1 MITIDELLL
10 LLAVIMLLG
19 FVGEIAFRKKRIPD
33 MLLLLLI
40 GIVIHYTGI
49 IPAVYLSIMKDLLGF
64 VGTIALIFI
73 VFGGVLKLDLEKFGR
88 SVPKGIAMASADLI
102 FVIGILTPLLYFFF
116 KIPFIDSLL
125 LATVLS
131 ETSVTFIV
139 PLIARVNLNENV
151 KHTVE
156 VETIMN
162 SIMNII
168 VVLLILSV
176 MNQQFT
182 ITGTAGYL
190 FGSISESLVL
200 GGVVGIVW
208 LVVLRQALTPHYYI
222 ATIAILLAL
231 WGVSDYLGASAILTV
246 FLFSVIITNSV
257 PVSKIIK
264 ISGSINNESL
274 SYFNQEI
281 TFFVLTLFYVY
292 IGILVNI
299 FDFGGIII
307 AAILVAILVPIRFL
321 EVYSVQG
328 MTKWFGKDSAIVSS
342 FVQRGSTVI
351 VIAGVLLSTDPKVFN
366 LYGNIL
372 FYTVIFSILVGS
384 IIFSALSKKYVP
396 AATSTPKEVPEDH

>member
-1 MITIDELLL
+1 LITIDELLL

-116 KIPFIDSLL
+116 KIPLIDSLL

-384 IIFSALSKKYVP
+384 IIFSALSKKYLP

>member
-49 IPAVYLSIMKDLLGF
+49 IPVVYLSIMKDLLGF
-64 VGTIALIFI
+64 VGTVALIFI
-73 VFGGVLKLDLEKFGR
+73 VFGGVLKLDLEKFGK

-139 PLIARVNLNENV
+139 PLIARVNLNENI

-182 ITGTAGYL
+182 IAGTAGYL

-328 MTKWFGKDSAIVSS
+328 MTKWFGKDTAIVSS

-372 FYTVIFSILVGS
+372 FYTVIFSILAGS
-384 IIFSALSKKYVP
+384 IIFSALSRKYVP
-396 AATSTPKEVPEDH
+396 AATSAPKEVPEKH

>member
-116 KIPFIDSLL
+116 KIPLIDSLL

>member
-64 VGTIALIFI
+64 VGIIALIFI
-73 VFGGVLKLDLEKFGR
+73 VFGGVLKFDLEKFGR

-116 KIPFIDSLL
+116 KIPLIDSLL

>member
-1 MITIDELLL
+1 
-10 LLAVIMLLG
+10 MLLG

-116 KIPFIDSLL
+116 KIPLIDSLL

>member
-116 KIPFIDSLL
+116 KIPLIDSLL

-200 GGVVGIVW
+200 VGVVGIVW

>member
-116 KIPFIDSLL
+116 KIPFIDSIL

-139 PLIARVNLNENV
+139 PLIARVNLNENI

-176 MNQQFT
+176 INQQFT
-182 ITGTAGYL
+182 ITGMAGYL

-257 PVSKIIK
+257 PISKIIK

-299 FDFGGIII
+299 FDFGGIIV
-307 AAILVAILVPIRFL
+307 AAIIVAILVPIRFL

-366 LYGNIL
+366 LFGNIL

-384 IIFSALSKKYVP
+384 IIFSALSKKYMP
-396 AATSTPKEVPEDH
+396 ATASPPTEVPENH

>member
-73 VFGGVLKLDLEKFGR
+73 VFGGVLKLDLEKFGS

-125 LATVLS
+125 LATILS

-139 PLIARVNLNENV
+139 PLIARVNLDESI

-176 MNQQFT
+176 INQQFT
-182 ITGTAGYL
+182 ITGMAGYL

-274 SYFNQEI
+274 TYFNQEI

-321 EVYSVQG
+321 EVFSVG
-328 MTKWFGKDSAIVSS
+328 GITKWFGKDSAIVSS

-351 VIAGVLLSTDPKVFN
+351 VIAGVLLSTDPKVFD
-366 LYGNIL
+366 LFGNIL

-384 IIFSALSKKYVP
+384 VIFSALSKKYLPVP
-396 AATSTPKEVPEDH
+396 ASTSAEAPEKQ

>member
-88 SVPKGIAMASADLI
+88 SLPKGIAMASADLI

-116 KIPFIDSLL
+116 KIPLIDSLL

>member
-40 GIVIHYTGI
+40 GIMIHYTGI
-49 IPAVYLSIMKDLLGF
+49 IPTVYLSIMKDLLGF

-116 KIPFIDSLL
+116 KIPLIDSLL

-139 PLIARVNLNENV
+139 PLIARVNLNENI
-151 KHTVE
+151 KHIVE

-176 MNQQFT
+176 INQQFT
-182 ITGTAGYL
+182 ITGMAGYL

-257 PVSKIIK
+257 PISKIIK

-307 AAILVAILVPIRFL
+307 AAVLVAILVPIRFL

-366 LYGNIL
+366 LFGNIL

-384 IIFSALSKKYVP
+384 IIFSALSKKYIP
-396 AATSTPKEVPEDH
+396 SATSTPIEVPENH

>member
-49 IPAVYLSIMKDLLGF
+49 IPGVYLSIMKDLLGF

-73 VFGGVLKLDLEKFGR
+73 VFGGVLKLDLEKFGK

-139 PLIARVNLNENV
+139 PLIARVNLNENI

-182 ITGTAGYL
+182 IAGTAGYL

-328 MTKWFGKDSAIVSS
+328 MTKWFGKDTAIVSS

-351 VIAGVLLSTDPKVFN
+351 VIAGVLLSTNPKVFN

-372 FYTVIFSILVGS
+372 FYTVIFSILAGS
-384 IIFSALSKKYVP
+384 IIFSALSRKYVP
-396 AATSTPKEVPEDH
+396 AATSAPKEVPENH

>member
-1 MITIDELLL
+1 
-10 LLAVIMLLG
+10 MLLG

-49 IPAVYLSIMKDLLGF
+49 IPVVYLSIMKDLLGF
-64 VGTIALIFI
+64 VGTVALIFI
-73 VFGGVLKLDLEKFGR
+73 VFGGVLKLDLEKFGK

-139 PLIARVNLNENV
+139 PLIARVNLNENI

-182 ITGTAGYL
+182 IAGTAGYL

-328 MTKWFGKDSAIVSS
+328 MTKWFGKDTAIVSS

-372 FYTVIFSILVGS
+372 FYTVIFSILAGS
-384 IIFSALSKKYVP
+384 IIFSALSRKYVP
-396 AATSTPKEVPEDH
+396 AATSAPKEVPENH

>member
-1 MITIDELLL
+1 M
-10 LLAVIMLLG
+10 AVIMLLG

-116 KIPFIDSLL
+116 KIPLIDSLL

-384 IIFSALSKKYVP
+384 IIFSALSKKYLP

>member
-49 IPAVYLSIMKDLLGF
+49 IPVVYLSIMKDLLGF
-64 VGTIALIFI
+64 VGTVALIFI
-73 VFGGVLKLDLEKFGR
+73 VFGGVLKLDLEKFGK

-139 PLIARVNLNENV
+139 PLIARVNLNENI

-182 ITGTAGYL
+182 IAGTAGYL

-328 MTKWFGKDSAIVSS
+328 MTKWFGKDTAIVSS

>member
-116 KIPFIDSLL
+116 KIPLIDSLL

-384 IIFSALSKKYVP
+384 IIFSALSKKYLP